1 MIVLRDIRFRYDTTY
16 VLNGLNLTI
25 NAGDRIG
32 LVGGNGTGKTTLCHI
47 IMGLIKPNAG
57 DVTIFDRT
65 CQTESD
71 FAEVRPNI
79 GFLFQDSEDQLF
91 CPTVLEDIAFGP
103 LNLGKTP
110 EEAKRIVSHTLSA
123 LNLKG
128 FEERITYKL
137 SGGEKRLVALATV
150 LAMNPKVLILDEPT
164 SGLDE
169 DTTERLIA
177 ILNKSNLT
185 YLVISHDKE
194 FVNKT
199 SSQILTLRN
208 GSIDKES

>member
-47 IMGLIKPNAG
+47 VMGLIKPDAG

-177 ILNKSNLT
+177 ILNKSDLT

>member
-1 MIVLRDIRFRYDTTY
+1 
-16 VLNGLNLTI
+16 
-25 NAGDRIG
+25 
-32 LVGGNGTGKTTLCHI
+32 
-47 IMGLIKPNAG
+47 
-57 DVTIFDRT
+57 
-65 CQTESD
+65 
-71 FAEVRPNI
+71 
-79 GFLFQDSEDQLF
+79 
-91 CPTVLEDIAFGP
+91 GP

-177 ILNKSNLT
+177 ILNKSDLT
-185 YLVISHDKE
+185 YLVLSHDKE